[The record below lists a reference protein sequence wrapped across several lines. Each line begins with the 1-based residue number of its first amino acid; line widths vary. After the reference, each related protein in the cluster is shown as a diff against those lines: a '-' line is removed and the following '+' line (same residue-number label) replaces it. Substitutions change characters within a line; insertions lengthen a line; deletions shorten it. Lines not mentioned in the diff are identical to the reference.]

1 MFLTLVNILSRETKA
16 MKYKISYMIKD
27 GDASKKHHRY
37 YNALSSEIAKE
48 MFKATKEESLI
59 GEDTTVTAIY
69 ENTADKDKR
78 YHWEEVDEEKKEIRT
93 SK

>member
-1 MFLTLVNILSRETKA
+1 

-37 YNALSSEIAKE
+37 YNALSVEIAQE

-69 ENTADKDKR
+69 KNTAEIGKR
-78 YHWEEVDEEKKEIRT
+78 YHWEEVDEEKKEIRS